1 MPDVTAE
8 CYGLAMGH
16 IIELVLEWAVF
27 GLVVAV
33 VAALVGF
40 GYRALRKREWS
51 NVVVLEGAFAIGA
64 VMGFVWLVFDAVAF

>member
-1 MPDVTAE
+1 MRDVTAE
-8 CYGLAMGH
+8 CYGFAMGH
-16 IIELVLEWAVF
+16 IIELVVEWAVF

-33 VAALVGF
+33 VAALLGF
-40 GYRALRKREWS
+40 GYRAVRKREWS